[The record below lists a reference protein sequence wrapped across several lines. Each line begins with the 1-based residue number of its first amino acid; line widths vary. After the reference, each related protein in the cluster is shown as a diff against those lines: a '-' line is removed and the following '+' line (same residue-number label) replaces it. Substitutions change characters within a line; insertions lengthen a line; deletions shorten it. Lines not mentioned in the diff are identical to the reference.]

1 MTTNIRCKGVDLD
14 NIFDPY
20 VEGTSPGLTGLKVA
34 GVDINTRYAPL
45 IYGTAAPVTNINSK
59 VRGTSSFVD
68 LNTLFAA
75 KGTAKY
81 TLPIDG
87 ASYTAIAS
95 SGGIAPIK
103 LAQATVSVQIGGGHY
118 NIQTSV
124 INNGAQPVINNYQFD
139 IPAGVSKYYVT
150 LTGVS
155 TGTGGSSSD
164 QPAWASIPGAVST
177 QALVKE
183 SNQSNN
189 GTQITSATAN
199 LYFGDDSNRV
209 LWSASF
215 SIEAETDISA

>member
-75 KGTAKY
+75 KGTAQY

-87 ASYTAIAS
+87 QTFVASGVAAAGHPATAHVNFNISTAGWSVVAGGTGAPDATKASGAVPSGAVDIQITESWLDATGDTNIGIVNNTCSVYTTIPG
-95 SGGIAPIK
+95 SG
-103 LAQATVSVQIGGGHY
+103 TVGC
-118 NIQTSV
+118 
-124 INNGAQPVINNYQFD
+124 
-139 IPAGVSKYYVT
+139 GVSESHSDTTGQTTHQLVIKMRNAAGTIISTTTCTFIAVT
-150 LTGVS
+150 S
-155 TGTGGSSSD
+155 TG
-164 QPAWASIPGAVST
+164 
-177 QALVKE
+177 
-183 SNQSNN
+183 
-189 GTQITSATAN
+189 
-199 LYFGDDSNRV
+199 
-209 LWSASF
+209 
-215 SIEAETDISA
+215 